1 MIFSENRLPLFG
13 IMLDDGGDSMRRF
26 RVFVGS
32 AAVCGCLFASGLFTG
47 GTAAQSAEPVG
58 GPLQLLKLMHPGK
71 SEPSPRAKRVAK
83 PVAKSADRSAE
94 KSSTKTR
101 LASRKK
107 PRSYFA
113 VAERKRHQV
122 ESALQAAAPPAPPP
136 PASDNAFPPAPT
148 AMTADA
154 ATLAP
159 VQQQMPAAPQIIAP
173 TAGTPSQL
181 VVDGQTV
188 QIASA
193 DEANEIDLAASD
205 ANAATAV
212 SRGPKL
218 ASNTPLSAVTEAVAT
233 SEPTTA
239 ALAEAQKPEV
249 STTSWILQVLAAL
262 GGAVA
267 AGTVAW
273 LLMRSAP
280 PQIEVSE

>member
-1 MIFSENRLPLFG
+1 
-13 IMLDDGGDSMRRF
+13 MRRF

-32 AAVCGCLFASGLFTG
+32 AAVGGCLFSCGLLAG
-47 GTAAQSAEPVG
+47 GAAAQSAEPVG
-58 GPLQLLKLMHPGK
+58 APLQLLKLMQPGK
-71 SEPSPRAKRVAK
+71 SQPSAHLKHAK
-83 PVAKSADRSAE
+83 PATAQSAAKPAATSSTKSSTTSSTKSAT

-122 ESALQAAAPPAPPP
+122 ESALQAAAAAAPAADNSW
-136 PASDNAFPPAPT
+136 PAAPT

-159 VQQQMPAAPQIIAP
+159 VQPMPAAPQIVAP
-173 TAGTPSQL
+173 TAGTPSEL

-188 QIASA
+188 QVASA
-193 DEANEIDLAASD
+193 DEVNEIDLAAGDASA
-205 ANAATAV
+205 ANAA

-218 ASNTPLSAVTEAVAT
+218 AINMPPSAVADSAAK
-233 SEPTTA
+233 SEPTSV
-239 ALAEAQKPEV
+239 ALVEAQTPEM
-249 STTSWILQVLAAL
+249 STTSWILQILAAL

-273 LLMRSAP
+273 FLMRSAP
-280 PQIEVSE
+280 LQVEVSE

>member
-1 MIFSENRLPLFG
+1 
-13 IMLDDGGDSMRRF
+13 MRRF

-47 GTAAQSAEPVG
+47 GAAAQSAEPVG

-71 SEPSPRAKRVAK
+71 SEARPHVKLAK
-83 PVAKSADRSAE
+83 PATAKSATERSAKSSI

-101 LASRKK
+101 VASRKK
-107 PRSYFA
+107 LRSYFA
-113 VAERKRHQV
+113 VAERKRRQV
-122 ESALQAAAPPAPPP
+122 ESALQAAAPPPP
-136 PASDNAFPPAPT
+136 PASDNTSNNSWPAAST

-159 VQQQMPAAPQIIAP
+159 VQQMPAAPQIVAP

-181 VVDGQTV
+181 VIDGQTV
-188 QIASA
+188 QVASA
-193 DEANEIDLAASD
+193 EEDLAASD
-205 ANAATAV
+205 AGAANAA

-218 ASNTPLSAVTEAVAT
+218 ASNTPPSAVADSAAK
-233 SEPTTA
+233 SEPTSA
-239 ALAEAQKPEV
+239 ALVEAQTPEI

-262 GGAVA
+262 GGAIA

-273 LLMRSAP
+273 FLMRSAP
-280 PQIEVSE
+280 PRVEVSE

>member
-1 MIFSENRLPLFG
+1 
-13 IMLDDGGDSMRRF
+13 MRRF
-26 RVFVGS
+26 RVLVGS

-47 GTAAQSAEPVG
+47 GAAAQSAEPVG

-71 SEPSPRAKRVAK
+71 SEARPHVKLAK
-83 PVAKSADRSAE
+83 PATAKSATERSA

-101 LASRKK
+101 MASRKK

-113 VAERKRHQV
+113 VAERKRRQV
-122 ESALQAAAPPAPPP
+122 ESALQAAAPPPP
-136 PASDNAFPPAPT
+136 PASDNTSNNSWPAAPT

-159 VQQQMPAAPQIIAP
+159 VQQMPAAPQIVAP

-181 VVDGQTV
+181 VIDGQTV
-188 QIASA
+188 QVASA
-193 DEANEIDLAASD
+193 DEVNEIDLAASD
-205 ANAATAV
+205 AGVANAA

-218 ASNTPLSAVTEAVAT
+218 ASNTPASAVAESAAQ
-233 SEPTTA
+233 SEPTSA
-239 ALAEAQKPEV
+239 ALVEAPTPEM

-262 GGAVA
+262 GGAIA

-273 LLMRSAP
+273 FLMRSAP
-280 PQIEVSE
+280 PRVEVSE

>member
-1 MIFSENRLPLFG
+1 
-13 IMLDDGGDSMRRF
+13 MRRF

-47 GTAAQSAEPVG
+47 GAAAQSAEPVG

-71 SEPSPRAKRVAK
+71 SEARPHVKLAK
-83 PVAKSADRSAE
+83 PAAAKSATERSA

-101 LASRKK
+101 MASRKK

-113 VAERKRHQV
+113 VAERKRRQV
-122 ESALQAAAPPAPPP
+122 ESALQAAAPPPP
-136 PASDNAFPPAPT
+136 PASDNTSNNSWPAAPT

-159 VQQQMPAAPQIIAP
+159 VQQMPAAPQIVAP

-181 VVDGQTV
+181 VIDGQTV
-188 QIASA
+188 QVASA
-193 DEANEIDLAASD
+193 DEVNEIDLAASD
-205 ANAATAV
+205 AGVANAA

-218 ASNTPLSAVTEAVAT
+218 ASNTPPSAVPESAAQ
-233 SEPTTA
+233 SEPTSV
-239 ALAEAQKPEV
+239 ALVEAQMPEI

-262 GGAVA
+262 GGAIA

-273 LLMRSAP
+273 FLMRSAP
-280 PQIEVSE
+280 PRVEVSE

>member
-1 MIFSENRLPLFG
+1 
-13 IMLDDGGDSMRRF
+13 MRRF

-47 GTAAQSAEPVG
+47 GAAAQSAEPVG

-71 SEPSPRAKRVAK
+71 SEARPHVKLAK
-83 PVAKSADRSAE
+83 PATAKSATERSA
-94 KSSTKTR
+94 KSATKTR
-101 LASRKK
+101 MASRKK

-113 VAERKRHQV
+113 VAERKRRQV
-122 ESALQAAAPPAPPP
+122 ESALQAAAPPPP
-136 PASDNAFPPAPT
+136 PASDNTSNNSWPAAPT

-159 VQQQMPAAPQIIAP
+159 VQQMPAAPQIVAP

-181 VVDGQTV
+181 VIDGQTV
-188 QIASA
+188 QVASA
-193 DEANEIDLAASD
+193 DEVNEIDLAASD
-205 ANAATAV
+205 AGVANAA

-218 ASNTPLSAVTEAVAT
+218 ASNTPPSAVPESAAQ
-233 SEPTTA
+233 SEPTSV
-239 ALAEAQKPEV
+239 ALVEAQMPEI

-262 GGAVA
+262 GGAIA

-273 LLMRSAP
+273 FLMRSAP
-280 PQIEVSE
+280 PRVEVSE